1 MADRRKG
8 MPLILNMEKIAWA
21 VEVSMRPEPKL
32 KDLRTR
38 EQKVDRD
45 SGLPMWSTE
54 VTVKTENGAQV
65 ITVTTLGQ
73 SAPPVSM
80 GDLVEPVDLE
90 ALPWSNTDANGQVRS
105 GVAFKATELRA
116 LVAATAA

>member
-8 MPLILNMEKIAWA
+8 LRLVLDVPRIAYA
-21 VEVSMRPEPKL
+21 FEVSAKPEPKL

-38 EQKVDRD
+38 EQKVDRE

-65 ITVTTLGQ
+65 VTVTTVGH
-73 SAPPVSM
+73 SAPSVSM

-116 LVAATAA
+116 LVPAAA

>member
-8 MPLILNMEKIAWA
+8 LRLVLDVPKIAYA
-21 VEVSMRPEPKL
+21 FEVSANPEPKL
-32 KDLRTR
+32 RDLKTR

-54 VTVKTENGAQV
+54 LTVKTTNGAQV
-65 ITVTTLGQ
+65 ILVTTVSHAKPSVSLGE
-73 SAPPVSM
+73 M
-80 GDLVEPVDLE
+80 VEPVDLE
-90 ALPWSNTDANGQVRS
+90 ALPWTNTDANGQVRS

-116 LVAATAA
+116 MVPANA

>member
-8 MPLILNMEKIAWA
+8 LRLVLDQARIAFA
-21 VEVSMRPEPKL
+21 YEVSARPEAKL

-38 EQKVDRD
+38 EQKVDRE

-54 VTVKTENGAQV
+54 LTVKTENGAQV
-65 ITVTTLGQ
+65 ISVTTVGQ
-73 SAPPVSM
+73 SAPVVSL
-80 GDLVEPVDLE
+80 GELVEPVDLE
-90 ALPWSNTDANGQVRS
+90 ALPWTNTDANGQTRS

-116 LVAATAA
+116 LVPAAA